1 MIHGMKRISEQSFVQ
16 DIVKDDYRTASVFRK
31 HGIEFCCGVK
41 LSLELACDSHG
52 LDSTRI
58 KTELEKVVRTISV
71 SNSLKFDE
79 WDVCFLSD
87 YIIHVHHEYLR
98 LCLPDELQSLE
109 QFARTHRKQFDFLD
123 ELLQTFS
130 RLSKEMLTH
139 INHEEEIIFPYIKQ
153 IALAY
158 NNKESFAGLL
168 VRTLGKPVSEE
179 IKHEEESTM
188 GMLIRMRE
196 LTNEYSPPPSAC
208 TSHRVNFLTLREID
222 NDIVQH
228 LHLEN
233 NILFPKAIEMEKELL
248 QQYC

>member
-1 MIHGMKRISEQSFVQ
+1 M
-16 DIVKDDYRTASVFRK
+16 
-31 HGIEFCCGVK
+31 
-41 LSLELACDSHG
+41 
-52 LDSTRI
+52 
-58 KTELEKVVRTISV
+58 

-79 WDVCFLSD
+79 WDLCFLSD

-98 LCLPDELQSLE
+98 SCLPDMLQSLQ
-109 QFARTHRKQFDFLD
+109 QFAQTHQKQFDFLD
-123 ELLQTFS
+123 ELLLTFS
-130 RLSKEMLTH
+130 RLLKEMLTH

-158 NNKESFAGLL
+158 NNKESFGGLL
-168 VRTLGKPVSEE
+168 IRTLDKPVSEE
-179 IKHEEESTM
+179 MRHEEESTM
-188 GMLIRMRE
+188 GMLIRIRE
-196 LTNEYSPPPSAC
+196 LTNEYTQPANEC
-208 TSHRVNFLTLREID
+208 TNHKVNFLKLREID